1 MKTTKSQQKL
11 IAAQAEV
18 KRLWNLMCEYDGIAI
33 DSKFVVFSST
43 NPYATEYNNAVI
55 TLREATV
62 NERKNAAR
70 RAKHDAYKS
79 CGMTRVVGGLGG
91 VYYE

>member
-18 KRLWNLMCEYDGIAI
+18 KRLWNLMCEYDA
-33 DSKFVVFSST
+33 T

-79 CGMTRVVGGLGG
+79 CGLTRVVGALGG

>member
-11 IAAQAEV
+11 IAAQSQV
-18 KRLWNLMCEYDGIAI
+18 KLLWNCACDYDAI
-33 DSKFVVFSST
+33 DRESKFVVFST
-43 NPYATEYNNAVI
+43 ANPFTTEYNNAVI
-55 TLREATV
+55 ALREATV

-79 CGMTRVVGGLGG
+79 CGLTRVVGALGG